1 MQCREPKRSA
11 KGSNLNKEELCPS
24 RSYYSMD
31 GLRLLLR
38 HLEEESS
45 RLQTPH
51 LQTHH
56 LQTPHLQ
63 THHLCSQEPC
73 DKSIIDYYALYYET
87 ATQMSK
93 LDKHIKTVCGAGAVL
108 CYFSRSHSKGGAPTS
123 AAPIENIT
131 KLINFRYCF

>member
-45 RLQTPH
+45 RLQTP
-51 LQTHH
+51 QTHH
-56 LQTPHLQ
+56 R
-63 THHLCSQEPC
+63 CSQEPC

-131 KLINFRYCF
+131 KLINFWYCF